1 MGTRDFEFT
10 SEEVGDVLKSL
21 HLNSFTMGDYLV
33 VVNGVADITYLGEPY
48 LALQLWFNMS
58 SGCFI
63 GRVWSQSVSTG
74 KVRSIAEFREVT
86 NNHLQGRPCLGD
98 PIPSETQ
105 PDFQDDFVFCQTP
118 VPRRMSRHCQKILST
133 DTKSDVVSCEE
144 CLKFRVEREA
154 AQSAW
159 GDTLVDVKQ
168 EDLTAAFQEPQD
180 ESHNDLR
187 ELKMD
192 KQEGSEDNLFDNNI
206 TESQDESH
214 NDLKELNMDTQKGS
228 EDNLFDNNITESQD
242 VSHNDLK
249 EPNMDTQ
256 EGSEDNLFENNIT
269 ESQDESHN
277 DLNKLEMDTQEGSE
291 DNLFDNNIT
300 DVYKRPRQFKCDK
313 CEYSTT
319 HSMHSLISHIRT
331 VHEKKRDFKCSQCDY
346 AASSRYNLNSHVRCR
361 HEKRREF
368 KCSQCDYAALSK
380 AALIGHVK
388 KIHEKNRDKRDP
400 ATELYKLEES
410 INHLNE
416 KALVESQGMVS
427 PENQE
432 PGPLD
437 DRCTI
442 CGKMM
447 CFTSLNNHMR
457 LAHGRTEVISRKC
470 PWCDKILTS
479 STLRQHA
486 MKFHLYGNFLCQK
499 CGFKAYFAKKF
510 IEHVNE
516 EHKDE
521 GYSGFVCPSCN
532 ITFPYVDIE
541 NHYKQ
546 CITQKMIEK
555 SRKSNKISLCSKICD
570 LCGKMLTTMKGYR
583 LHMKTHLRKKIGSGE
598 EGMISDKLYHYCD
611 KCGQKYTTTRA
622 LRNHVL
628 QVHEKAR
635 FPCQSCPMTFDTEN
649 KRRCHEKSVHSTDER
664 FQCKKCDYRS
674 GSLGDLKVHEES
686 HGDCKYQCKYCP
698 KKLRK
703 EISLIAH
710 ERQHT
715 GEKPFKCS
723 MCENAFTSKNGLRQ
737 HMNGTHKIVGP
748 RGGKPGWNN
757 GQEKKFVSE

>member
-74 KVRSIAEFREVT
+74 KVRTIAEFTEVT
-86 NNHLQGRPCLGD
+86 SNHLQGRPCLGD
-98 PIPSETQ
+98 PISSETQ
-105 PDFQDDFVFCQTP
+105 PDFQDDLVFCQTP

-133 DTKSDVVSCEE
+133 DTKSDISCEE
-144 CLKFRVEREA
+144 CLKFRVEMEA

-159 GDTLVDVKQ
+159 GDTLIDVKQ

-180 ESHNDLR
+180 ESRDKLN
-187 ELKMD
+187 ELKM
-192 KQEGSEDNLFDNNI
+192 EGIVDNLFDSNITESHDESNNDLEEPKMDTQERCEDNNI
-206 TESQDESH
+206 TEPQNES
-214 NDLKELNMDTQKGS
+214 N
-228 EDNLFDNNITESQD
+228 
-242 VSHNDLK
+242 
-249 EPNMDTQ
+249 
-256 EGSEDNLFENNIT
+256 
-269 ESQDESHN
+269 N
-277 DLNKLEMDTQEGSE
+277 DLNKIEMDTQEGSE
-291 DNLFDNNIT
+291 DNLYDNN
-300 DVYKRPRQFKCDK
+300 RPRQFKCDK
-313 CEYSTT
+313 CEYATT
-319 HSMHSLISHIRT
+319 HSKNSLTKHIRT
-331 VHEKKRDFKCSQCDY
+331 VHEKRRDFKCSQCDY
-346 AASSRYNLNSHVRCR
+346 AASSRYNLNSHVRSR
-361 HEKRREF
+361 HEKRRKF
-368 KCSQCDYAALSK
+368 KCSQCDYSAITK
-380 AALIGHVK
+380 AALISHLK
-388 KIHEKNRDKRDP
+388 KIHQKNREKSDP
-400 ATELYKLEES
+400 ATELSNKFDES

-416 KALVESQGMVS
+416 KAHVESQGEES

-432 PGPLD
+432 PGPLA
-437 DRCTI
+437 DRCTL

-447 CFTSLNNHMR
+447 CFTSLSNHMR
-457 LAHGRTEVISRKC
+457 LAHGRTEIIFRKC

-486 MKFHLYGNFLCQK
+486 MKFHFYGNFLCQK
-499 CGFKAYFAKKF
+499 CGFKAYFAKNF

-521 GYSGFVCPSCN
+521 GYSGFVCPSCSV
-532 ITFPYVDIE
+532 TFPYVDIE

-546 CITQKMIEK
+546 CITQKITERT
-555 SRKSNKISLCSKICD
+555 RKSNKSSLCNKICD
-570 LCGKMLTTMKGYR
+570 LCGKMLTTITGYR
-583 LHMKTHLRKKIGSGE
+583 LHMKTHLRKKIESGE
-598 EGMISDKLYHYCD
+598 DHTMSDRLYHYCD

-635 FPCQSCPMTFDTEN
+635 FPCQSCPRTFDTEN
-649 KRRCHEKSVHSTDER
+649 KHKYHEKSFHSSDER
-664 FQCKKCDYRS
+664 FQCKKCEYRS
-674 GSLGDLKVHEES
+674 GSIGDLKVHEEM
-686 HGDCKYQCKYCP
+686 HKDYKFQCKYCP

-723 MCENAFTSKNGLRQ
+723 MCENAFTSRSSLRQ

-757 GQEKKFVSE
+757 GHKKKSISE